1 MGKRQASKSR
11 KPAAK
16 KPPARSRRATGA
28 RVRGAGGPAGGDWAH
43 RLVETAPYLVCLCE
57 GGAVTYLNETGKQWL
72 KLRSAK
78 SAIGRP
84 FREFVHRGDRKA
96 FNRLTNGGAASERRA
111 PLRLARG
118 KNGYFD
124 ADVTVQPLDGDSP
137 KAAFMIQA
145 HDITELK
152 AEQEARRKVEENL
165 NLAGQVISNLHDGV
179 LILDTKRRVTAVNPA
194 FTRITRYEER
204 DLVGKAP
211 PFRRILG
218 KDKAQYDQMWKSIEQ
233 EGRWEGEYWTKNK
246 EGEDYAERLSVST
259 ITDDDGNVFQYAAVI
274 HEITERKQDEE
285 RVHYQANYDELTSL
299 PNRALFLDRL
309 NQTLAAASRSRDK
322 VGLMFI
328 DLDGFK
334 LVNDTLGHDIGDLLL
349 QEAAERLKHCVRNT
363 DTVAR
368 LGGDEFTVVMPNLH
382 DPRDAP
388 LVAQRILDS
397 LSQTFELSG
406 HETFVSASIGITVY
420 PQDATEVGELLRNA
434 DGAMY
439 QAKERGKANYQ
450 FFTDELN
457 RELQERMLIKNGLAK
472 AMVQGELALHYQP
485 KMNLESGAI
494 TGVEALMRWN
504 SEELG
509 TVAPNRFIPVLEET
523 GMVVEIGEWAIHAA
537 CAQHRKWRD
546 RGLPPVRIAVNL
558 STRQLRE
565 ISFVSVFERAL
576 KENGI
581 GADGLE
587 IEITESML
595 MSDAAG
601 TVAALDAL
609 HELGIRVTM
618 DDFGTGHSSL
628 SVLKRFPIDSIK
640 IDGSFVADIATSADD
655 AEIIRTI
662 ITMGKTL
669 NREVVAEG
677 VENQEQVDLLREY
690 RCDQIQGYFI
700 SPPAPAQEIT
710 EFLMEKIDPPKA

>member
-1 MGKRQASKSR
+1 MAKRQASKTR
-11 KPAAK
+11 KPAGK
-16 KPPARSRRATGA
+16 KPLARSRRATDAPAPGP
-28 RVRGAGGPAGGDWAH
+28 RGPTGGNWTH
-43 RLVETAPYLVCLCE
+43 HLVDSAPYLVCLCE
-57 GGAVTYLNETGKQWL
+57 GGAVTYLNETGKRWL

-78 SAIGRP
+78 SAVGRP
-84 FREFVHRGDRKA
+84 FRDFVHRRDREALADLMDGAGGD
-96 FNRLTNGGAASERRA
+96 ERRA
-111 PLRLARG
+111 TLRLARG
-118 KNGYFD
+118 KNGFFD
-124 ADVTVQPLDGDSP
+124 AKITVKPLDGGRRD
-137 KAAFMIQA
+137 AFMVQA
-145 HDITELK
+145 HDITALQ
-152 AEQEARRKVEENL
+152 AEQEARRRVEENL
-165 NLAGQVISNLHDGV
+165 NLAGQVISNLNDGV
-179 LILDTKRRVTAVNPA
+179 LILDARRRVTAVNPA

-204 DLVGKAP
+204 DLVGKPP
-211 PFRRILG
+211 PFRRVLG
-218 KDKAQYDQMWKSIEQ
+218 ENRAQYARMWKTIER
-233 EGRWEGEYWTKNK
+233 EGRWEGEYWTKTK

-259 ITDDDGNVFQYAAVI
+259 ITDDDGEVSQYATVI
-274 HEITERKQDEE
+274 NDITERKQDEE
-285 RVHYQANYDELTSL
+285 RIRYQANYDELTGL
-299 PNRALFLDRL
+299 PNRSLFLDRL
-309 NQTLAAASRSRDK
+309 NQTLAAASRNRDK

-349 QEAAERLKHCVRNT
+349 QEAAERLKHCVRAT

-368 LGGDEFTVVMPNLH
+368 LGGDEFTVVMPRLH
-382 DPRDAP
+382 DPRVAP

-397 LSQTFELSG
+397 LAQTFQLNG
-406 HETFVSASIGITVY
+406 HETFVSASVGITVY
-420 PQDATEVGELLRNA
+420 PEDATEVSDLLRNA

-457 RELQERMLIKNGLAK
+457 RELQERMVIKNGLAK
-472 AMVQGELALHYQP
+472 AMDQGELALHYQP
-485 KMNLESGAI
+485 KMNLESGAV
-494 TGVEALMRWN
+494 TGVEALMRWD

-509 TVAPNRFIPVLEET
+509 SMAPNRFIPVLEET
-523 GMVVEIGEWAIHAA
+523 GMVIEIGEWAIRTA

-546 RGLPPVRIAVNL
+546 RGLPPVRVAVNL
-558 STRQLRE
+558 STRQLHE

-587 IEITESML
+587 IEITENML

-601 TVAALDAL
+601 TVAALHAL
-609 HELGIRVTM
+609 HDLGIHVTM
-618 DDFGTGHSSL
+618 DDFGTGYSSL

-677 VENQEQVDLLREY
+677 VENQKQVDLLREY

-700 SPPAPAQEIT
+700 CPPVPAQEIT
-710 EFLMEKIDPPKA
+710 EFLMEKIAPPKG